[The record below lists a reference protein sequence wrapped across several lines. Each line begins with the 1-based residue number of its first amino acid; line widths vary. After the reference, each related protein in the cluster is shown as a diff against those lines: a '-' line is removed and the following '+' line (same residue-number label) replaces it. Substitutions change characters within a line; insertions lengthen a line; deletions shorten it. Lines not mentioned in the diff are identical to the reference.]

1 MKRILAIDY
10 GRVNLGFAFTE
21 SMIADPIAG
30 VKVKTQDDLL
40 TSVLSITQ
48 EYQPELIIVGLPEGP
63 LEQEVRSFAAE
74 LATVV
79 KSKIVLHPE
88 TLSTQEAV
96 TKLREGGAKRKKLQN
111 DHSYAAALILED
123 YITSQTEEAIT

>member
-21 SMIADPIAG
+21 SMIADPLAG

-40 TSVLSITQ
+40 NSVLSIVQ
-48 EYQPELIIVGLPEGP
+48 EYKPELIIVGLPEGP
-63 LEQEVRSFAAE
+63 LEQEVRSFAIK
-74 LATVV
+74 LATAVE
-79 KSKIVLHPE
+79 SEIILHPE

-96 TKLREGGAKRKKLQN
+96 IKLREGGAKRKKLQN

-123 YITSQTEEAIT
+123 YLVSEEL